1 MAATIEIKETIADPG
16 KGHNGS
22 VNKQPLSNF
31 LKLVFLFFFSPF
43 VIIKDHIHLIFS
55 FYFSNQ
61 D

>member
-43 VIIKDHIHLIFS
+43 VIIKDHIVIFS
-55 FYFSNQ
+55 LYFSNQ